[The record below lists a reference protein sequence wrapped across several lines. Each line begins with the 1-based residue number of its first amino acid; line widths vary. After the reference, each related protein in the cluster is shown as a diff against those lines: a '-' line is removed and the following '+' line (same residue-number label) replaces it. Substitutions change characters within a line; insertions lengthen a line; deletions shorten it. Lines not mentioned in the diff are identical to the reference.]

1 MGYKPICPSIST
13 KEDYEK
19 EVVVNGKT
27 YYCKSNYNS
36 ECDISFETESGH
48 QMLIE
53 VKSTTTS
60 VGYIEN
66 MPISNFEWSMIK
78 KCDKEQGKS
87 YLIVRVFGI
96 DSSKQDIYL
105 FKSHLFE

>member
-1 MGYKPICPSIST
+1 
-13 KEDYEK
+13 
-19 EVVVNGKT
+19 
-27 YYCKSNYNS
+27 
-36 ECDISFETESGH
+36 
-48 QMLIE
+48 
-53 VKSTTTS
+53 
-60 VGYIEN
+60 

-96 DSSKQDIYL
+96 DSPKQDIYL